1 MKKNLFFKNKLVVNQ
16 KLKSFE
22 SLVLAKSISQNFC
35 LGLDY
40 KKKLNGVYLAL
51 YFLNKKKK
59 KSVSSITSQCFLTWR
74 SGSTYSFFRLTR
86 LTLREKFSFGEIKG
100 LRKSSW

>member
-1 MKKNLFFKNKLVVNQ
+1 MKKNLFIKNNLLVVQ
-16 KLKSFE
+16 KLKNFENLILTKSF
-22 SLVLAKSISQNFC
+22 SQNF
-35 LGLDY
+35 GLDLLDHRRRLLSFY
-40 KKKLNGVYLAL
+40 LVSKAWKQQKL
-51 YFLNKKKK
+51 
-59 KSVSSITSQCFLTWR
+59 VSSITSQCFLTWR